1 MFLGSFATAY
11 GTLLAASGLHNALL
25 LNVLKSPMSFFD
37 TTPLGRI
44 VNRFAKDVDTV
55 DVTIPMTIRSWLSCL
70 LQVLSTIIIIC
81 IQTPIFICVVLPVSV
96 IYYFIQVIILL
107 TELKF
112 QYMYS

>member
-11 GTLLAASGLHNALL
+11 GTLLAASGLHNGLL

-70 LQVLSTIIIIC
+70 LQVVATIIVIC
-81 IQTPIFICVVLPVSV
+81 VQTPIFICVVLPVSV
-96 IYYFIQVIILL
+96 IYYFIQVIMLL
-107 TELKF
+107 TQLKF
-112 QYMYS
+112 LYMYS